1 MDLYLLNC
9 IHLKLSPQLVLSRK
23 QIIYTAN
30 IISYLPFSIF
40 PLPDSTLPSNINNT
54 SPLLPN
60 ILGSHLSTFLLHIN
74 YAPAPLSP
82 VSFAPFVL
90 FPCPH
95 SYHLSSLSL
104 SHLMLYFGAL
114 FLPLSSISQSLF
126 YLFPLF
132 VPPCSPSSLLSSL
145 ISFCFL
151 ACSLLVPSLF
161 PTPSCHRSVVTA
173 MVRNNVNTVVDIEK
187 IFVQLNGTQSRLTGE
202 NQVSVWID

>member
-104 SHLMLYFGAL
+104 SHLMLFWCSFPPSL
-114 FLPLSSISQSLF
+114 INLSISFLSLPS
-126 YLFPLF
+126 L
-132 VPPCSPSSLLSSL
+132 CS
-145 ISFCFL
+145 
-151 ACSLLVPSLF
+151 SLF
-161 PTPSCHRSVVTA
+161 PFLSSVFSHFFLFLGLLPSCALSLSHPFLPQECGNSH
-173 MVRNNVNTVVDIEK
+173 
-187 IFVQLNGTQSRLTGE
+187 GE
-202 NQVSVWID
+202 E